1 MHLQD
6 QMQTENIDLVF
17 HTGIPQLTAVEPN
30 AMIDRTRIVDTHVVV
45 MEGWATWTRNVKK
58 TLHVYVA
65 DGSENMS
72 AYAFE
77 RSDLGGRAGAKG
89 FLLVAE
95 NPRAPIQPICV
106 MVLSGNNFYSLTGSA
121 C

>member
-1 MHLQD
+1 MYLQD

-17 HTGIPQLTAVEPN
+17 HTEMPQLTGVEPN
-30 AMIDRTRIVDTHVVV
+30 AFIDRTRIVATHAVV

-58 TLHVYVA
+58 TLHVYVT
-65 DGSENMS
+65 DGSKNMS

-77 RSDLGGRAGAKG
+77 RSDLNGRTGAKG

-95 NPRAPIQPICV
+95 NPRAPIKPICV
-106 MVLSGNNFYSLTGSA
+106 MILSGNNFYSLTGSA

>member
-1 MHLQD
+1 MRLSD

-17 HTGIPQLTAVEPN
+17 HTGMPQLTGVEPN
-30 AMIDRTRIVDTHVVV
+30 AMIDRTLIVATHPVV
-45 MEGWATWTRNVKK
+45 MEGWATWNRNVKK

-65 DGSENMS
+65 DGSQNMS

-77 RSDLGGRAGAKG
+77 RFDLSDRAGAKG

-95 NPRAPIQPICV
+95 NSRAPIEPICV
-106 MVLSGNNFYSLTGSA
+106 MILSGNNFYSLTGSA